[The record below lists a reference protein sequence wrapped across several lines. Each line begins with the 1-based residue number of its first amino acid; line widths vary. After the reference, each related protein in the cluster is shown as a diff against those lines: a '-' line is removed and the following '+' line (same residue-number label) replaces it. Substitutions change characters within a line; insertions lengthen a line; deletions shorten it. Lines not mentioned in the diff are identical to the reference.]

1 MEASIVYLAA
11 GLMIGLGGLGAA
23 IGVGILGGKLLEGAA
38 RQPELAPQL
47 QGRFFIVM
55 GTVDVIPM
63 IGLGMG
69 LYLIV
74 AIAPQFTG

>member
-1 MEASIVYLAA
+1 MEVGMVYLAA

-23 IGVGILGGKLLEGAA
+23 IGVGILGGKLMEGAA

-47 QGRFFIVM
+47 QGRFFVIM

-63 IGLGMG
+63 IGLAMG
-69 LYLIV
+69 LYLINTV
-74 AIAPQFTG
+74 A